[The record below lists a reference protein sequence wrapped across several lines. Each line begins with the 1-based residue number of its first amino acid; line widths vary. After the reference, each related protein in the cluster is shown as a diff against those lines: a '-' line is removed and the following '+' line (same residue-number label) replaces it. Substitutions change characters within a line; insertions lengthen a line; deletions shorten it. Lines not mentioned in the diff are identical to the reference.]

1 MGQVNSSLDRISDTI
16 ETPILTVEHF
26 SLPRLAYRL
35 TDTYGL
41 VLVLIVTDY
50 IAASALTTSGWGRFI
65 AVFLLG
71 TTLFLTLRVS
81 RSRRIWQVV
90 AVIYLLLSTVSSLLS
105 EVTSGTDTITHHI
118 TILAGILLLV
128 TPLAILRHIASHPV
142 VTIETVLGAI
152 CVYLLIGFSF
162 AFIYLGIALLSPF
175 SFFQGH
181 APATINNT
189 LFFSY
194 TTLTTVGYG
203 DLVPAKSLGQTF
215 AMLEALF
222 GQIYLVL
229 VVARLVSLWGQER
242 PQIPGAG
249 GHQRHDAL
257 PTSRSEASDDPV

>member
-1 MGQVNSSLDRISDTI
+1 MV
-16 ETPILTVEHF
+16 ETPIHTVEHF
-26 SLPRLAYRL
+26 SVPRLAYRL

-50 IAASALTTSGWGRFI
+50 IAASALTTSGWGRFVT
-65 AVFLLG
+65 VFLLG
-71 TTLFLTLRVS
+71 ATILLTLRVS
-81 RSRRIWQVV
+81 RSRRIWQLL
-90 AVIYLLLSTVSSLLS
+90 AVMYLLVSTVSSLLS
-105 EVTSGTDTITHHI
+105 EVTPSTDTITQHI

-128 TPLAILRHIASHPV
+128 TPIAILRHIASHPV
-142 VTIETVLGAI
+142 VTTETVLGAV

-162 AFIYLGIALLSPF
+162 AFIYSGIALLSP
-175 SFFQGH
+175 SPFFQGH

-203 DLVPAKSLGQTF
+203 DLIPAKSLGQTF

-229 VVARLVSLWGQER
+229 IVARLVSLWGQER
-242 PQIPGAG
+242 PQTPGADG
-249 GHQRHDAL
+249 QQRHDA
-257 PTSRSEASDDPV
+257 PPMSRSKVSDDSV